1 MRYKNMMTDMVVEKM
16 ATYLAM
22 KRLLDVVVSSLLLVV
37 LSPLFMLICLLLYVD
52 DGWPVFFRQ
61 VRVGKGGQTFTIYK
75 FRTMPLEG
83 TDGRN
88 QFENRR
94 GWLHGVPDDF
104 IFKSSHPTGLSRLGK
119 CLRKYSLDELP
130 QLVNVI
136 NGTMSLVG
144 PRPEVPDITR
154 HYNDIQRERLLVK
167 PGITGYAQVNGRSH
181 LNHGQKIAYDRYYV
195 ERCGFWM
202 DVRITAATV
211 LKVISTHDN
220 Y

>member
-1 MRYKNMMTDMVVEKM
+1 MMTETVFEKTV
-16 ATYLAM
+16 TYLTM
-22 KRLLDVVVSSLLLVV
+22 KRFLDVVVSSLLLLV
-37 LSPLFMLICLLLYVD
+37 LSPLFVLICLLLYFD

-61 VRVGKGGQTFTIYK
+61 VRVGKGGQPFTIYK
-75 FRTMPLEG
+75 FRTMPLKR
-83 TDGRN
+83 TDDVNN
-88 QFENRR
+88 QRENRK
-94 GWLHGVPDDF
+94 GWLNGVPDDF
-104 IFKSSHPTGLSRLGK
+104 IFKSSHPIGLSWLGK
-119 CLRKYSLDELP
+119 YLRKYSLDELP

-154 HYNDIQRERLLVK
+154 HYNDIQQERLLVK

-181 LNHGQKIAYDRYYV
+181 LNHGQKIAYDRYYL
-195 ERCGFWM
+195 EHCGFWM

-211 LKVISTHDN
+211 LKVMRAHDN